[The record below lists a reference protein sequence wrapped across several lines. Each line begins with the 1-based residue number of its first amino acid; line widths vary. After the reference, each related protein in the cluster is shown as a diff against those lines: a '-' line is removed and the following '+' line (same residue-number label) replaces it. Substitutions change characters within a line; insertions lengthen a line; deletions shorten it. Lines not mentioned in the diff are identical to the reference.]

1 MFLIK
6 QLFYIFGFRL
16 SRMASCYFYYYTK
29 LLVILRQIHLNKQC
43 IGGERNQKN
52 NIPDH
57 PYRTLIVN
65 GSGSRKTNALL
76 NLINHESDI
85 FICKRSIRSKYQ
97 LLFNKIEH
105 SGINFL
111 NDTKGFIEY
120 SNDMNDIYKKVEEL
134 QYK

>member
-1 MFLIK
+1 MK
-6 QLFYIFGFRL
+6 QI
-16 SRMASCYFYYYTK
+16 
-29 LLVILRQIHLNKQC
+29 
-43 IGGERNQKN
+43 
-52 NIPDH
+52 
-57 PYRTLIVN
+57 
-65 GSGSRKTNALL
+65 
-76 NLINHESDI
+76 
-85 FICKRSIRSKYQ
+85 YQ